1 MASTDNQDLFEHYYQ
16 KEYDFNTTTLTEDEV
31 RSIKR
36 LVREK
41 RVDYNLAPI
50 GEEIFEW
57 ILSQEHDLS
66 FEFVDF
72 DSEKIDGML
81 YIPSNGKEKAYIIL
95 NSNKPLINQIFTA
108 AHEYYHYICDYSE
121 IKSKPYVCDFS
132 SLKNVNEKKASRFA
146 AEFLL
151 PEDALRAEI
160 RFLESRFRIKDYA
173 YISILLTI
181 KYQLPLKAVIYRLYE
196 ERYIDDIENYI
207 KNYSFIKEI
216 LKEIKI
222 ATDRVERLYSTDN
235 PYCSTNG
242 LIYKEM
248 RDSYLSGLASR
259 EEIIS
264 DARTLGLDETIVN
277 DFFSDFEEDD
287 DEDDSEVLDIIKKK
301 WGKKE

>member
-1 MASTDNQDLFEHYYQ
+1 MTSIDNQDLFEHYYQ
-16 KEYDFNTTTLTEDEV
+16 KEYDFNTTELTEDEV
-31 RSIKR
+31 LSIKK

-50 GEEIFEW
+50 GEKIFEW
-57 ILSQEHDLS
+57 VLSQSSELS

-108 AHEYYHYICDYSE
+108 AHEYYHYICDYAD
-121 IKSKPYVCDFS
+121 IKNKPYVCDFS

-151 PEDALRAEI
+151 PEDALRAEVRYI
-160 RFLESRFRIKDYA
+160 ERTFGIKDYA
-173 YISILLTI
+173 AISILLTI

-196 ERYIDDIENYI
+196 EQYINDINNFIE
-207 KNYSFIKEI
+207 NYSFIKEV

-222 ATDRVERLYSTDN
+222 ATERVERLYSTDN
-235 PYCSTNG
+235 PFCSMNG
-242 LIYKEM
+242 LIYKQM
-248 RDSYLSGLASR
+248 KDSYTSGLASR
-259 EEIIS
+259 EEILR
-264 DARTLGLDETIVN
+264 DAKIINLDETIVN
-277 DFFSDFEEDD
+277 DFFNDFEKEDEDD
-287 DEDDSEVLDIIKKK
+287 DDAALIRIISEK
-301 WGKKE
+301 WGE